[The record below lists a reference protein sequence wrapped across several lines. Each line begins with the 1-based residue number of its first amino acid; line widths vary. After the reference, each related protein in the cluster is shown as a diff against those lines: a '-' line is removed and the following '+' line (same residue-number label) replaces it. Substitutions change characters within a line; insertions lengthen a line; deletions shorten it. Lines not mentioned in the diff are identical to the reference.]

1 MKHGTSCFIPCM
13 HAAWLGTLTDSWKK
27 KESSCNSGGTSQEVW
42 EGVPKQGAVGFA
54 TEGPLL
60 CKKNCAVPRQQ
71 QPRPLLQA
79 LQQAARPEKCVLPGL
94 CWAPCRQRRGICSSR
109 CQPPDEQPFLSFS
122 WENKTRWAS
131 FSLIFIWSS
140 SHTTQYMYCL
150 GMLRPKDNMQ
160 SSGGPNLLS
169 ICISGWGVQ
178 EQFAAKMTEA
188 GPCAVAR
195 NFGNPLPQEVGEADY

>member
-1 MKHGTSCFIPCM
+1 
-13 HAAWLGTLTDSWKK
+13 
-27 KESSCNSGGTSQEVW
+27 
-42 EGVPKQGAVGFA
+42 
-54 TEGPLL
+54 
-60 CKKNCAVPRQQ
+60 
-71 QPRPLLQA
+71 
-79 LQQAARPEKCVLPGL
+79 
-94 CWAPCRQRRGICSSR
+94 
-109 CQPPDEQPFLSFS
+109 
-122 WENKTRWAS
+122 
-131 FSLIFIWSS
+131 
-140 SHTTQYMYCL
+140 MYCL